1 MDEAS
6 ASRHQPRWVP
16 ALLVASMIGSVLSF
30 GVSAA
35 SSDAGTT
42 AQTGCWDEYRSEGLG
57 TSNTAQTPTRDDFVH
72 VVVPQGLDVD
82 DCTPGVGCYYGAP
95 TSEPTSQR
103 IFVPHGVSPDVA
115 CDDWGPGKVLRSPLV
130 DEPVVPTTEA
140 GLLPVVTIAT
150 TSIATTSTHDAPTT
164 AATATTTNPPQA
176 TTALAAIPTWEPGSG
191 FEESFDNDGGV
202 ERFRTG
208 VYHRDRAIVN
218 NTTWLGDHDLDCGP
232 ATTTRTIHRD
242 QPDDIFY
249 VCDEHLLTAVG
260 DTAGYSAAF
269 FSPYQTFT
277 DERSVSWAANIT
289 DLGSRQWWEVA
300 ILPLDA
306 DDLVVVDWLSPAPS
320 SLEQYPESA
329 VVVGIGPFGG
339 DFRVTGNGQT
349 TEPLRDTL
357 CATDPE
363 GCASTTLRRPFT
375 VTDNGDN
382 TITILALG
390 ETITVAGSFPDGGFK
405 VVFTDHNYT
414 PEKGIDPRG
423 HTWHWDDI
431 AIL

>member
-1 MDEAS
+1 
-6 ASRHQPRWVP
+6 
-16 ALLVASMIGSVLSF
+16 MIGSVLSF

-35 SSDAGTT
+35 SSNEGTT
-42 AQTGCWDEYRSEGLG
+42 AQTGCWDEYRSVGLA
-57 TSNTAQTPTRDDFVH
+57 TTVSTRAPSQQDFVQ
-72 VVVPQGLDVD
+72 VVVPQGLDAD
-82 DCTPGVGCYYGAP
+82 DCTPGVGCYYGTA
-95 TSEPTSQR
+95 TSEPTVRR

-130 DEPVVPTTEA
+130 DTPVVPVTEA
-140 GLLPVVTIAT
+140 GLLPAISVATSSVASRSTQDTSTTTAIAQT
-150 TSIATTSTHDAPTT
+150 TTSTPL
-164 AATATTTNPPQA
+164 A
-176 TTALAAIPTWEPGSG
+176 TTALATVQTWEPGSG
-191 FEESFDNDGGV
+191 FVENFDDDNGF
-202 ERFRTG
+202 ERFRIG
-208 VYHRDRAIVN
+208 VYHRDQAIVN
-218 NTTWLGDHDLDCGP
+218 NTTWQGDHDLDCGP
-232 ATTTRTIHRD
+232 ATTTRTIQRD
-242 QPDDIFY
+242 RPDDIFY
-249 VCDEHLLTAVG
+249 VCEEHLLTAVG

-269 FSPYQTFT
+269 FTPYQTFT
-277 DERSVSWAANIT
+277 EERSVSWAANIT

-300 ILPLDA
+300 ILPLDS
-306 DDLVVVDWLSPAPS
+306 DDFVVVDWLSPAPS
-320 SLEQYPESA
+320 SLDAYPEEA

-363 GCASTTLRRPFT
+363 GCASKTIRRPFT

-414 PEKGIDPRG
+414 PDKGIDPIG

-431 AIL
+431 AIR